1 MSHIAPS
8 DSAPAFQASVISLF
22 PDMFPGPLGHSLA
35 GRALQDNI
43 WSLDVITPRSFAVG
57 KHNDVDDPPFGG
69 GHGMVMRPDVMS
81 AALNSL
87 EETPGPRIYLS
98 PRGKKLT
105 QSMVRDFSQEPGL
118 VMVCGR
124 YEGLDQR
131 AIDKH
136 NLLEVSVGDYILSGG
151 ELAALVL
158 LDSIVR
164 LLPGVMGKEIGHYDE
179 SFENGLLEYP
189 HYTQPRYFDGIEPP
203 DVLLSGHHAN
213 IKAWRMAQS
222 EAITRARRPDLW
234 ARYTDNNKA
243 ADTQD
248 DVVSDASGQKDQS
261 TGKKLS

>member
-1 MSHIAPS
+1 MSNNTLS
-8 DSAPAFQASVISLF
+8 DFVPAFQASVISLF

-43 WSLDVITPRSFAVG
+43 WSLNVITPRSFAVG

-81 AALNSL
+81 AALTSL
-87 EETPGPRIYLS
+87 EDAPGPRIYLS

-164 LLPGVMGKEIGHYDE
+164 LLPGV
-179 SFENGLLEYP
+179 
-189 HYTQPRYFDGIEPP
+189 
-203 DVLLSGHHAN
+203 
-213 IKAWRMAQS
+213 
-222 EAITRARRPDLW
+222 W
-234 ARYTDNNKA
+234 AR
-243 ADTQD
+243 
-248 DVVSDASGQKDQS
+248 
-261 TGKKLS
+261 KLAIMRKVLRMGCWNIPITPSLVISMALSLLMFCCQVTIPTSRLGAWPSQRRLHERGAPIYGPVTKIKIRLQRHKMMWSQT

>member
-1 MSHIAPS
+1 MSNNTLS
-8 DSAPAFQASVISLF
+8 DFVPAFQASVISLF
-22 PDMFPGPLGHSLA
+22 PNMFPGPLGCSLA

-81 AALNSL
+81 AALTSL
-87 EETPGPRIYLS
+87 EDAPGPRIYLS
-98 PRGKKLT
+98 PRGKMLT
-105 QSMVRDFSQEPGL
+105 QSMVRDLSQEPGL
-118 VMVCGR
+118 VLVCGR

-136 NLLEVSVGDYILSGG
+136 HLLEVSVGDYILSGG

-164 LLPGVMGKEIGHYDE
+164 LLPGVMGKEIGHYEE

-189 HYTQPRYFDGIEPP
+189 HYTQPRNFDGIEPP

-222 EAITRARRPDLW
+222 EAITRSRRPDLW
-234 ARYTDNNKA
+234 ARYRDKNKA
-243 ADTQD
+243 SETQD
-248 DVVSDASGQKDQS
+248 DVVSDIIGQKEQTS
-261 TGKKLS
+261 AKKLS